1 MAIDMSNI
9 RTVRDILG
17 DIPILVLPCVVV
29 NLTFLIILIVLKLA
43 DPG

>member
-1 MAIDMSNI
+1 MSKI

-17 DIPILVLPCVVV
+17 DVPILVLPCVVV
-29 NLTFLIILIVLKLA
+29 NITFGLILIALWLA